1 MASPFAHLYAA
12 GTDPRTPNAQRKLS
26 PVGAALLKQTG
37 PSSDPR
43 IQEAEKMASKSSTST
58 SATGEEEV
66 LTPKRQTHFKLP
78 DGSLKPIVAPS
89 GERYVVKNSGWRHPR
104 DPKTNEP
111 VLINEKGESRS
122 IYDDAP
128 RIKKDGKIYAA
139 PAGYEKKEIGI
150 DPDFNPNAATPEQEK
165 ANAAK
170 QKEDEK
176 TAKEQDAYAK
186 AVLERD
192 VAQIITESEV
202 KSQETAAAERMAK
215 LAEAEITNKRQ
226 FAKELLTKAEQDAED
241 RKIGSAEALA
251 KAQEEY
257 SAARKSEEQAKAAT
271 KAIEA
276 RQIQE
281 DLANAKQKVT
291 LNQFESAL
299 KLENTGR
306 RQSLTMPT
314 PAKTKEPTARETAP
328 TTTPVSALP
337 TGKGIDK
344 AIAAS
349 KDPDIRYTSDEPI
362 AHPMMVNGKLEKP
375 LRLAPGAKAL
385 AEDFQFPTSNTSG
398 FTKRAGEEAG
408 KFVSTEAPSSR
419 LDNIK
424 ANLPDDNYSTN
435 TPRGPVLTPDVAGG
449 APETDADGFTH
460 RSVDLTDPRSSPWS
474 ATRSLIIK
482 ADENFGDEQQME
494 WDATHE
500 WIDPQGNKR
509 TGGFRSQGESDNVP
523 GADLTQETE
532 FGAPDARGRRM
543 GTNIEVRASKARGK
557 KMAEGF
563 DADVPPEWTS
573 SNALTAQATARDTG
587 TDVIHTDKELTVEL
601 PASKL
606 NAEGSLKVADKK
618 VGVIRRT
625 MLGLPEIELAPAAF
639 GQTSSPSY
647 RSSDPFK
654 GAPEYAAPSAS
665 YLEQQAKEGIPA
677 EAQKQWREQRWGD
690 KQVAEF
696 IENWNGFGDA
706 ERRKMMDS
714 DLLKDMEGEMP
725 NARDLFL
732 AGRISLQ
739 QARQIDQAVYGRSQ
753 KLPGYTES
761 FTAWRGGNSP
771 AAAKLRNLESAGF
784 TGASTRELELAKQRV
799 LTEWEGE
806 YRRRHGN
813 QPDFDPNALVS
824 ARKFIAGKESTG
836 WQTFISD
843 TEDLGSTVAGSL
855 AGIGHMGLKMGM
867 ANATYGMAD
876 NAVIAMSPMIPEATQ
891 AAIRDK
897 QAAGAALTDQEKGL
911 LFRMN
916 YTGGK
921 NVPDSA
927 LATIAFPKEMELA
940 FKKLGSDIKALGSK
954 WKDHDENPAWKP
966 VIPQGARVAGGG
978 ISMGGGFASQSDK
991 DAAIKAYLEKRG
1003 KGEGNVL
1010 ADIDLLKEHID
1021 NNTLTPD
1028 TLKVISDRIKAK
1040 ALKNVGMID
1049 KSQGDQITQK
1059 GQMEA
1064 DKSNRYDLMQHSNA
1078 AALMAGYQETRDESY
1093 IEMLKDL
1100 MYSTAEREE
1109 LIMEAGRHASMEGL
1123 IQPSDSWGAFNLT
1136 RRGIQTDLK
1145 EGAIEAAGTA
1155 LSFGLSKA
1163 LNPATRIFKAAGK
1176 AGTAAT
1182 RMQQTL
1188 AAVDRGL
1195 FMLQKSKTLA
1205 AMKEMGEAYGKVGLR
1220 ANAPILNR
1228 IIQTGKEIPLQMA
1241 GEGVQG
1247 FSAAMFEEGKSGKE
1261 LLHAAALESMGG
1273 FIATAQ
1279 NIPLVAGAGAIE
1291 RMKMNAANQKH
1302 AQAWADNWN
1311 AKHPEQPITAG
1322 DAMGVHSLID
1332 QRDLAQARTA
1342 AQTAISK
1349 LDAYL
1354 DENQGPPPAELSQPV
1369 VNAMWDIHGIEQVGI
1384 QTYQELEGIG
1394 DKRMKAFVKAGL
1406 RTLTG
1411 QPLTTEDQKALGAV
1425 NAAGE
1430 PLITMVKGQVVFTE
1444 AGLAEVSQAA
1454 DGIRGRYF
1462 PPSQEAQ
1469 EQAINAEAE
1478 LAATPPPLPAEPAP
1492 TEAEQAPS
1500 QSPWERLSSLQDGV
1514 KTPAEWAKDAG
1525 FQILSADGWRGKDSK
1540 DFDEPISKDE
1550 FLKRFN
1556 ASTVK
1561 PLQQSPAASPA
1572 EPTLATS
1579 DQPTSGD
1586 GGTSVVDEQA
1596 KQAATSPTNNL
1607 PEPTEAQ
1614 KKAGN
1619 YKVGKIN
1626 ISGLNIS
1633 IENPQGS
1640 VRKGKDEDGKSWEV
1654 QMSAHYGYMRGTV
1667 GADGDQIDVF
1677 IKPGTPE
1684 DFDGMA
1690 FVIPQRKPDGSFD
1703 EHKVMIGYTSIEEA
1717 KAAYKAHY
1725 AKGWKGYR
1733 PAMPVPMSK
1742 LAEMVK
1748 NGSLKKP
1755 NQRQRTN
1762 TNEQPSTQPTGPVGP
1777 TPSTDASGG
1786 VPAPTPGVGETND
1799 TTGPSDSTVNPD
1811 AGTEVG
1817 EGSVPGVEKTAAV
1830 WSIRTT
1836 KGRKLTIP
1844 ASAASTT
1851 LEARAIFSKML
1862 AAEKRP
1868 LFGAREMLVLG
1879 NGSEVA
1885 PLAEATIEQQVFDIV
1900 SDLVRKT
1907 PARDKQLVMHLGRL
1921 VIAGIH
1927 KHQKMLGIAFSDIEI
1942 TDRAMEGGGMEV
1954 LNNTLIISPST
1965 LIRSMRSFPPKYI
1978 ETFVDTGFFHEALH
1992 PIIGKFVS
2000 PAKAAYFWNAL
2011 TQEAQDAFKMS
2022 YEQGNEGSIIKG
2034 KNADVQWGYEYLRAL
2049 IEKKYNARTSEELFV
2064 HAGVRAEIVAA
2075 IKKVVAFLL
2084 DIQKSLKEG
2093 VDHDLIKEIT
2103 DSAEQAIIESGITT
2117 GNVDAQRN
2125 ATSGKAKAEPIGSS
2139 ARARAMINEEFGAM
2153 AKSLGIDII
2162 PNYTGPSAHYVIS
2175 EDGKRRGGYI
2185 EINPVKVAG
2194 WSRGQMMEAM
2204 REEMIHAIEDRAL
2217 IAEMMKAGYKMSDP
2231 YIQSGDYH
2239 VDFFKGVYE
2248 MMSPEQIAYV
2258 KDIYTSH
2265 GNREYVIG
2273 SEFRRML
2280 LQNEHYK
2287 GLTEAAM
2294 AGGKNSAKAKKAI
2307 AAIASLLKTAVK
2319 YLRALATTNTPAG
2332 KQAARIYEESRKM
2345 LQKLDPRGE
2354 AKPLAMA
2361 APSLPESAAEF
2372 ADISKP
2378 FVPPI
2383 SDGLGSWSPK
2393 SLVFFQEASDRKNV
2407 MAHVDQDTFISF
2419 RPRLKGDT
2427 NPSIPLNGETAIKT
2441 GDGKYHILNG
2451 DHRSAYK
2458 EAYAKGGKDGVM
2470 AYYRLSSQKSLWS
2483 NDNKLGNKK
2492 VIKSLLDEGYSAKD
2506 ITQSMAAPQ
2515 QPNGKAAGWNN
2526 GIAIKP
2532 QASNQMPVKDV
2543 RKMPEAPKQRM
2554 AAPGQEWADTWLKKP
2569 QHGYPAVTQ
2578 DSNPIPA
2585 YLTQDGGKISVGAG
2599 YGYHDEVVDSRG
2611 LEDEIADSLPSN
2623 VLVGKTSAIKVVTTA
2638 TAIQILDYGGG
2649 QFGLVSNG
2657 SISPSQK
2664 RLLTPYF
2671 NGHDSVAIDIVD
2683 DGGRVVESTV
2693 LDGSKYQYATQWIEN
2708 HKSRMAESLRMAGPS
2723 SDLSQSAT
2731 SRLTRQQ
2738 KEIVANRIGSI
2749 TGNAAVSGL
2758 AKLHHGDWMGVTEIA
2773 STNSLMKI
2781 AVSMGYRPEGR
2792 MQAMTFVRK
2801 EIARRILDQSKEQKT
2816 SDEDVTI
2823 RKPVDKQAAIATGFR
2838 QSMAAPRISGS
2849 SQVHP
2854 SLPSIHGSESQR
2866 MAGPLVGLPS
2876 KVKIP
2881 GIGER
2886 EFGPFQPARDTAVA
2900 YMQEAGLNYD
2910 PPRTYAKVDRSRAER
2925 IAAAFDAMKHEP
2937 QDPKVAAAYQALID
2951 ETVAQWEAIKKTG
2964 LKVSP
2969 MKKGMADP
2977 YAASP
2982 RLAQVDVEENNHLW
2996 FYPTDFGFGNDV
3008 TGFDPKDNPL
3018 FEFTGEVID
3027 GHKMRA
3033 NDVFRIVHDYFGHFK
3048 EGVGFRADGEE
3059 NAWRQHAAM
3068 FSDLARGALTTE
3080 TRGQNS
3086 WLNFGPFGEKNR
3098 TAKVEDTVFADQKIG
3113 LMPEWTWKE
3122 GLADPVSG
3130 GAAFAKFF
3138 NETQTTKDGGAT
3150 FKDAKEILQR
3160 PLEGHEPEL
3169 QSYLK
3174 FGSNFQKHI
3183 MASIPG
3189 FLDARIR
3196 VMRGMAEA
3204 AVVLGRG
3211 GKEVAML
3218 DITSSEGYFTKAW
3231 AEQAQARGVNATA
3244 DALDAL
3250 PAFEDGFNATPQVKG
3265 VRYLLEAWG
3274 ESFVDPTTKQRIP
3287 QFKANKKYAIV
3298 HEGMGFQFFTPTRD
3312 AEIAEV
3318 KSMMTPDGLFVTLE
3332 KLKNQ
3337 DYKAR
3342 EVLKDEY
3349 KAQFFSQKQMADK
3362 AATVLNK
3369 SDENAVGMSDYQF
3382 DRLAY
3387 EGLLKKH
3394 FKNVVQIYSSGN
3406 FAGYYATDA
3415 DEVMRAAI
3423 ENTGN
3428 TTTKFNEE
3436 QTPRVI
3442 AGVIGGIMT
3451 SPYAE
3456 SAVRDLGK
3464 LSLEDEGGDT
3474 FNLDGTKYTGGGV
3487 AIPVLSK
3494 NVDDYKKLT
3503 TGDIGKFIN
3512 PENIEYVAAGGS
3524 VLKAGIY
3531 KFPNSTKASI
3541 DLNIIAPR
3549 ERRDEGVKIAGELGQ
3564 ESAFDLDTFENI
3576 KTGQDGMNPRKP
3588 TVDEVREIAQRLSMA
3603 APQLDGELALG
3614 KRASASFLRQKNV
3627 KRVIDKTA
3635 AAHPE
3640 AKLVDYIK
3648 DGSLYRLDE
3657 KGLPQAHPE
3666 EYNLPESRLA
3676 KESMKGLRGDARP
3689 RAYERALADRLK
3701 GFYDQ
3706 IKDQADVMA
3715 GKEWYR
3721 VARTKLVNVFG
3732 DDTMLF
3738 AQLLAATSARTPVQ
3752 QNFEQALDAYNGIKD
3767 GRFDGV
3773 TERYLSAMQ
3782 SMEAGEL
3789 QFRKSIGNNKMG
3801 DVVTP
3806 KTFREWLDIEEIM
3819 PRRENGKKYNANS
3832 IQVLNVIAGVWREKL
3847 GGPKTAQF
3855 SDNLSGA
3862 SLEATVDVWAAR
3874 TLHRLSNEQEGARWR
3889 ILPEAETGV
3898 NNEDFAIGQ
3907 AAFRI
3912 AASEL
3917 GMNPDDLQGVLW
3929 FAEKRHWAARGWTR
3943 AAGSELS
3950 DFSSLLDFV
3959 TDDGGRKVLRM
3970 NTAQGMLGLD
3980 DAATNNSDRKPQT
3993 RGLRAREAGAAQADA
4008 RGAGSARQAAA
4019 GGRGAERVATE
4030 EQRSLFMAAPSPE
4043 QINDI
4048 LPGAEYI
4055 SPRDA
4060 FYEPIKGPVIIGAFH
4075 GTTHDFSRFT
4085 NDRGEPGNNFGKAI
4099 YATTSIDDVNA
4110 NYAGVGPDLTNRISE
4125 EKERLLDQ
4133 GKTKSWATRLAKKK
4147 LVGHGGAIVPL
4158 WIPSRN
4164 PLILDKAEGDTKIQL
4179 RVDRSE
4185 YHEDAV
4191 RAVMS
4196 DRGMTREEAEDSDY
4210 VYEEIDRLAEG
4221 DDQIDKIKGVIDSF
4235 DGTDW
4240 AKLVDDIGYENE
4252 SIGASE
4258 LENILRTSDG
4268 TIYAED
4274 DDGNMVN
4281 GELVRQ
4287 VFMDALGYDAIIDR
4301 NVADK
4306 FKSMKGM
4313 NASVHIIVDADG
4325 PNRPVSALSPTH
4337 QFMAGPN
4344 SDPQRANFVE
4354 PGFYSELQRTI
4365 ASKMPNSMK
4374 AIPASVIPG
4383 RKTSERTITNPKT
4396 GQVIKVI
4403 KATNEPDRTVAA
4415 KGISEQMEAML
4426 LNADVTPD
4434 ELKWSGLLTWLDGR
4448 ESVTKDEVEQ
4458 YLRDEGQVRF
4468 VEYHN
4473 GLKPRTPAQ
4482 LNEDSYNAMRERLGR
4497 ANKLT
4502 PEAEKVLTDWLNA
4515 DASNYDV
4522 EDITGLDPEDYTSSS
4537 PKGESKYASHVLP
4550 GGSNYREVVLSMPI
4564 SERRD
4569 PYAIK
4574 TYGKPY
4580 GELDHAQKQAVR
4592 KATETMPDNYYV
4604 SSHFPDAPN
4613 YVAHMRLNERTDAD
4627 GKRGLFIEELQS
4639 DRHQKGRKEGY
4650 GTSKNLEGLTTFPNP
4665 NFPHTRAG
4673 RNSWGV
4679 RYADGEVLGY
4689 FFANSSEAAL
4699 EIARETAPTI
4709 GVPDAPFRQS
4719 SAWGLHL
4726 FKRALR
4732 DAVESGKE
4740 WIGWTVGDTQNERY
4754 GLEKHFNEII
4764 LQKPFSDGRI
4774 YIDGRD
4780 KNGRRIVDKII
4791 QPNELADHVGE
4802 ELAAKFDAM
4811 PWKPYKFEES
4821 NGAEVTHDSKLLKGL
4836 DLKTGGSGMRGFYD
4850 KIMPREIGDYV
4861 KQWGAKVEKSEVKSV
4876 GALPPIKV
4884 VPIWKIEITPQMR
4897 QSIANEGQALF
4908 MAGPRSESPE
4918 AAGEAL
4924 EAWLALPA
4932 TAAELQM
4939 LREQALSEEAGKR
4952 TVGDPAR
4959 AGLLGSGDKEN
4970 RERDAIIQFRKNH
4983 KAPEKVVD
4991 WMRDGQELADSD
5003 PDMVADALLDNFYN
5017 GVGYDTPEQVFASA
5031 IVVSRMFKEA
5041 RQKGDSALLRKAQAL
5056 AYADGAAR
5064 SENARILRSM
5074 VDPHRTPEERMNE
5087 FFAKLIS
5094 TPSEFQRIEIE
5105 KAPSPLAKEREIAEL
5120 KAKIEELQKQVGTQT
5135 QGPVVEQKKKLEK
5148 TLDQVKQRK
5157 DRKTLVDEYTE
5168 ARRKAVAAALKKEG
5182 LSEEDIFVSANER
5195 LGAQNSDPVQEAI
5208 AQHPEEHREAI
5219 NYIMRGYSHKDIAQ
5233 MTKLPVNVVATIHQE
5248 FRQKSMRSS
5257 LAKWVKKG
5265 NTLFDTIQNGLKK
5278 VFGMSMAAPI
5288 PLAQAR
5294 AQIIAEQEIE
5304 RQLNVLVPTAQQVN
5318 SGKMVAVIVNGKNGQ
5333 DVTIKVPFSAS
5344 DFRSSYR
5351 VGRAISTSESN
5362 AFDKIYEYWISFGL
5376 LSGPETHW
5384 ANVMGNAGMLAV
5396 HLFAQKP
5403 LEAAINF
5410 MVRDPNSA
5418 TFGEFGEMIKGILPG
5433 VRDAFALAALAWDA
5447 EADPIGA
5454 RYMDETIDLK
5464 FDATGNLSKVG
5475 TMKGPAISG
5484 TKGRVFRVSTRF
5496 LLAMDAFFKAI
5507 TANIE
5512 VGARAH
5518 RLGKMAQAKGTLGKA
5533 KGDLEAFI
5541 AQQVATPGSESWELA
5556 IETSKEL
5563 AFQGDN
5569 WLTLIAGSLTARNQ
5583 ETAISRLTNDI
5594 VKASATGDQSKVF
5607 NAKFS
5612 RYAMMMTGF
5621 AMKFIFPFVKTP
5633 TNIIRTGAR
5642 KAGLGAIG
5650 LLALAPYVMSK
5661 GVYNIA
5667 RGRNFHENNQSALM
5681 VTWLA
5686 EQVQAAAMW
5695 MYLWSIAEGD
5705 DDDNEKP
5712 FYIVGSRPYGTAKP
5726 GEREEAYAK
5735 SGGTQVVMVRNDDGT
5750 YTPWAYGRYEPFA
5763 TVLTSVVDTMRE
5775 IKDANRLGRMGLPG
5789 GSWNN
5794 IMTNS
5799 IASFASQLQDKS
5811 FFQGFANVTKAFEKV
5826 MNKKSGELATDT
5838 IKGFLQGFV
5847 PNIVRQP
5854 LRNTDPIVRDSK
5866 KADAAYLALPMGRFA
5881 EPLLDFYGRE
5891 SEKQGNSVSRLLIRE
5906 ASKPQDNTKAEEMI
5920 DRWNLLH
5927 PDKKYQP
5934 SRISKTDMWIYGP
5947 NKERRIITDN
5957 KLKTEFER
5965 ELGQEILR
5973 RHNEL
5978 ASGIEGFPDDFD
5990 DRLRNEATKAREQV
6004 RKDFLNKS
6012 FERQQKLLK

>member
-12 GTDPRTPNAQRKLS
+12 GTDPRTPNTQRKLS
-26 PVGAALLKQTG
+26 PVGAALLKQSG

-43 IQEAEKMASKSSTST
+43 IQEAEKSAGYT
-58 SATGEEEV
+58 SANGEEEV
-66 LTPKRQTHFKLP
+66 LTPRRKTHFKMP
-78 DGSLKPIVAPS
+78 DGSLKPIIAPS
-89 GERYVVKNSGWRHPR
+89 GERYLIHNSGQRHPL
-104 DPKTNEP
+104 DPVTKEP
-111 VLINEKGESRS
+111 VILNEKGEAKS
-122 IYDDAP
+122 IYDSAP
-128 RIKKDGKIYAA
+128 TFNMNGKVYARV
-139 PAGYEKKEIGI
+139 PGYPDKEIGI
-150 DPDFNPNAATPEQEK
+150 DPNFNPNAATPEQEK

-176 TAKEQDAYAK
+176 A
-186 AVLERD
+186 RR
-192 VAQIITESEV
+192 
-202 KSQETAAAERMAK
+202 AAEDHNLAILQAEVSQQEADGEIKSLETSAAEKKAK
-215 LAEAEITNKRQ
+215 LAEAEITDKRA
-226 FAKELLTKAEQDAED
+226 FAKEVLMKAERDAED
-241 RKIGSAEALA
+241 RKIGSAEALE

-257 SAARKSEEQAKAAT
+257 AAARKSEEQAKAAT
-271 KAIEA
+271 RAIEA
-276 RQIQE
+276 RQTQE
-281 DLANAKQKVT
+281 DLDFAKLKAANDKKVDT
-291 LNQFESAL
+291 LRLQH
-299 KLENTGR
+299 TGR
-306 RQSLTMPT
+306 RQSLAMPT
-314 PAKTKEPTARETAP
+314 PAKTKEPTASETAP

-337 TGKGIDK
+337 TGKGMDK

-349 KDPDIRYTSDEPI
+349 KAPDIRYTSDEPI

-375 LRLAPGAKAL
+375 LRLNPSDKAL
-385 AEDFQFPTSNTSG
+385 TEDTQAPTDYPRSSLDGMTY
-398 FTKRAGEEAG
+398 
-408 KFVSTEAPSSR
+408 KFDPKTGNATQ
-419 LDNIK
+419 
-424 ANLPDDNYSTN
+424 A
-435 TPRGPVLTPDVAGG
+435 PRGPVMTPDVVGG

-460 RSVDLTDPRSSPWS
+460 RSVDLTDPRNSPWS
-474 ATRSLIIK
+474 ASRSLIIK
-482 ADENFGDEQQME
+482 ADENFGDEPIE
-494 WDATHE
+494 
-500 WIDPQGNKR
+500 
-509 TGGFRSQGESDNVP
+509 P
-523 GADLTQETE
+523 GTDLTQETE
-532 FGAPDARGRRM
+532 FGAPDARGQRM
-543 GTNIEVRASKARGK
+543 GTSIESRPSKARA
-557 KMAEGF
+557 KMQN
-563 DADVPPEWTS
+563 VPLEWTS
-573 SNALTAQATARDTG
+573 NSALTAQANARDTG
-587 TDVIHTDKELTVEL
+587 TDVIHTNADISVEM
-601 PASKL
+601 PESKL
-606 NAEGSLKVADKK
+606 DAEGALKVNGKQ
-618 VGVIRRT
+618 VGIVRRT
-625 MLGLPEIELAPAAF
+625 MLGLPEVELAPASF
-639 GQTSSPSY
+639 GQTASPSY

-654 GAPEYAAPSAS
+654 GAPEYAAPSAGFR
-665 YLEQQAKEGIPA
+665 EQQAKAGNSFNADKP
-677 EAQKQWREQRWGD
+677 WREQRWGD

-706 ERRKMMDS
+706 ERRKLMDS

-725 NARDLFL
+725 NARDLFM
-732 AGRISLQ
+732 AGRVSLQ

-753 KLPGYTES
+753 KLPDYTES
-761 FTAWRGGNSP
+761 FTAWKGGESP
-771 AAAKLRNLESAGF
+771 AAAKLRTLEAAGF

-806 YRRRHGN
+806 YRKRHGT

-824 ARKFIAGKESTG
+824 ARKFIAGTESTG
-836 WQTFISD
+836 WQTFVSD
-843 TEDLGSTVAGSL
+843 AEDLGSSVGGSL
-855 AGIGHMGLKMGM
+855 AGIAHVMGKQGIKM
-867 ANATYGMAD
+867 ATGTLGRTLAT
-876 NAVIAMSPMIPEATQ
+876 MSAPMIPQEQ
-891 AAIRDK
+891 QQSIRDK
-897 QAAGAALTDQEKGL
+897 QAKGEPMSDDEKKL

-916 YTGGK
+916 YTDGK
-921 NVPDSA
+921 NVSDEA
-927 LATIAFPKEMELA
+927 LAMIEFPKEMELA

-954 WKDHDENPAWKP
+954 WKENDENPAWKP

-978 ISMGGGFASQSDK
+978 MSMGGGFASQSDK
-991 DAAIKAYLEKRG
+991 DAAIKAYLEKRD

-1028 TLKVISDRIKAK
+1028 VLKTLSDRIKAK
-1040 ALKNVGMID
+1040 GMKNVGMID
-1049 KSQGDQITQK
+1049 KSNDDQITQK

-1064 DKSNRYDLMQHSNA
+1064 DKANRYDLTQHSNA
-1078 AALMAGYQETRDESY
+1078 AALMAGYNETRDESY

-1123 IQPSDSWGAFNLT
+1123 IQHSDSWGAFNLT
-1136 RRGIQTDLK
+1136 RRGIQTDIK
-1145 EGAIEAAGTA
+1145 EGAIEAAGWGIG
-1155 LSFGLSKA
+1155 FGIGKA

-1182 RMQQTL
+1182 KMQQTL

-1205 AMKEMGEAYGKVGLR
+1205 AMKEMGEAYGKAGLR
-1220 ANAPILNR
+1220 ANSPILNR
-1228 IIQTGKEIPLQMA
+1228 MIQTGKEIPLQMID
-1241 GEGVQG
+1241 EGVQG
-1247 FSAAMFEEGKSGKE
+1247 FSAAMFEEGKSGNE
-1261 LLHAAALESMGG
+1261 VTHATVLEAMGG

-1279 NIPLVAGAGAIE
+1279 NMPLVAGAGAIE
-1291 RMKMNAANQKH
+1291 RMRMNAANQKH
-1302 AQAWADNWN
+1302 SKAWADDWN
-1311 AKHPEQPITAG
+1311 RKHPEQPITPG
-1322 DAMGVHSLID
+1322 DAMGIHSIID
-1332 QRDLAQARTA
+1332 QRDLAASRA
-1342 AQTAISK
+1342 AAFTAIEGISK
-1349 LDAYL
+1349 YV
-1354 DENQGPPPAELSQPV
+1354 DEVGGPPSNEVLMPLIKAT
-1369 VNAMWDIHGIEQVGI
+1369 MDIHAIEQVGV

-1478 LAATPPPLPAEPAP
+1478 LAATPPPLPVEPAP
-1492 TEAEQAPS
+1492 AEAEQSPT

-1514 KTPAEWAKDAG
+1514 KTPAEWAKEAG

-1579 DQPTSGD
+1579 DQLTSGD
-1586 GGTSVVDEQA
+1586 VGTSVD
-1596 KQAATSPTNNL
+1596 KAAHDAASSPTNNKR
-1607 PEPTEAQ
+1607 PPTPAEIE
-1614 KKAGN
+1614 AGN
-1619 YKVGKIN
+1619 YAKGHPTIGGIK
-1626 ISGLNIS
+1626 IS
-1633 IENPQGS
+1633 IENPAGS
-1640 VRKGKDEDGKSWEV
+1640 TRRSKPGAPKPWATPMVK
-1654 QMSAHYGYMRGTV
+1654 AHYGYMRGTV
-1667 GADGDQIDVF
+1667 GEDGDQIDVF
-1677 IKPGTPE
+1677 VKKGTSE

-1703 EHKVMIGYTSIEEA
+1703 EHKVMIGYASIEEA

-1725 AKGWKGYR
+1725 PKGWQGYR
-1733 PAMPVPMSK
+1733 PAMPVPMSE
-1742 LAEMVK
+1742 LASMVK
-1748 NGSLKKP
+1748 SGKLKKP
-1755 NQRQRTN
+1755 NQRQRNEANNQSDQVRPTGLQQPSGVQQDPEGQNAPTQAPRADQVGQRQRTN
-1762 TNEQPSTQPTGPVGP
+1762 ANEQPSTQPTGPVGP
-1777 TPSTDASGG
+1777 TPSTDAAGG

-1799 TTGPSDSTVNPD
+1799 ATGSSDSAITPD
-1811 AGTEVG
+1811 TGAEVG
-1817 EGSVPGVEKTAAV
+1817 EGSAPSVEKPEAV
-1830 WSIRTT
+1830 WSIRTN

-1900 SDLVRKT
+1900 SGLVSKT

-1927 KHQKMLGIAFSDIEI
+1927 KHAKMLGVAFSDIEI

-1954 LNNTLIISPST
+1954 LGNTLIISPTT

-1978 ETFVDTGFFHEALH
+1978 ETFVDAGFFHEALH

-2000 PAKAAYFWNAL
+2000 SEKAAYFWNAL

-2034 KNADVQWGYEYLRAL
+2034 ENADVQWGYEYLRAL

-2103 DSAEQAIIESGITT
+2103 DSAEQAIIESGIAT

-2125 ATSGKAKAEPIGSS
+2125 QSFSKAKAEPIGNS

-2162 PNYTGPSAHYVIS
+2162 PNYAGPSAHYVIS

-2185 EINPVKVAG
+2185 EINPVKVAN

-2217 IAEMMKAGYKMSDP
+2217 VAEMQKAGYKMSDP

-2239 VDFFKGVYE
+2239 VDFFKGVYD

-2258 KDIYTSH
+2258 KDIYSSH

-2307 AAIASLLKTAVK
+2307 AAIAALLKTAVK

-2354 AKPLAMA
+2354 AQVLA
-2361 APSLPESAAEF
+2361 
-2372 ADISKP
+2372 
-2378 FVPPI
+2378 
-2383 SDGLGSWSPK
+2383 
-2393 SLVFFQEASDRKNV
+2393 
-2407 MAHVDQDTFISF
+2407 
-2419 RPRLKGDT
+2419 
-2427 NPSIPLNGETAIKT
+2427 
-2441 GDGKYHILNG
+2441 
-2451 DHRSAYK
+2451 
-2458 EAYAKGGKDGVM
+2458 
-2470 AYYRLSSQKSLWS
+2470 
-2483 NDNKLGNKK
+2483 
-2492 VIKSLLDEGYSAKD
+2492 
-2506 ITQSMAAPQ
+2506 MAAPQ

-2526 GIAIKP
+2526 GIPIKP
-2532 QASNQMPVKDV
+2532 QVSNQMPVKDV
-2543 RKMPEAPKQRM
+2543 RKMPSAPKQRLSM
-2554 AAPGQEWADTWLKKP
+2554 AAPAARDEIKKEFADAKAEAEEDGSNFDEDRFIRDVSAGNLEELFPKIYSEHFGDPESYNGTVFHKTKKDEAESIAKDGVMP
-2569 QHGYPAVTQ
+2569 QKKT
-2578 DSNPIPA
+2578 
-2585 YLTQDGGKISVGAG
+2585 
-2599 YGYHDEVVDSRG
+2599 RG
-2611 LEDEIADSLPSN
+2611 LDNRGTGPAIFTSVEDDPMNSYGDYTVEINLREARKLNKDITTGLEEP
-2623 VLVGKTSAIKVVTTA
+2623 VEVAIRRSALANLLGVEE
-2638 TAIQILDYGGG
+2638 DG
-2649 QFGLVSNG
+2649 QFGTDSSSGEADTTLVIYG
-2657 SISPSQK
+2657 HVDKQAIRVTSP
-2664 RLLTPYF
+2664 
-2671 NGHDSVAIDIVD
+2671 
-2683 DGGRVVESTV
+2683 
-2693 LDGSKYQYATQWIEN
+2693 DGSVMHVGDAFDKQ
-2708 HKSRMAESLRMAGPS
+2708 RMAGPS
-2723 SDLSQSAT
+2723 SDLRTKGVGAIMERDRLASEIIKDGSYRGMVLGFASIPFGDAQSLGYLIDSKRGTPFTRDQITAAQREANAIRSALPEQPKIA
-2731 SRLTRQQ
+2731 SRPLVNPLA
-2738 KEIVANRIGSI
+2738 KSEMSDGEVEVFAKALVANRSAPDKLTKLGQADLGRLLKHIAKTDTVKISDLQKVV
-2749 TGNAAVSGL
+2749 TGNRTNAPAETK
-2758 AKLHHGDWMGVTEIA
+2758 AK
-2773 STNSLMKI
+2773 KI
-2781 AVSMGYRPEGR
+2781 
-2792 MQAMTFVRK
+2792 F
-2801 EIARRILDQSKEQKT
+2801 RRIRGLV
-2816 SDEDVTI
+2816 SDIESPSTTPIMEDGVI
-2823 RKPVDKQAAIATGFR
+2823 RTPVDKQTAIATGYR
-2838 QSMAAPRISGS
+2838 QSMAS
-2849 SQVHP
+2849 P
-2854 SLPSIHGSESQR
+2854 SYDREYFKLVEDGNTDGLRNLLDEIAKEKGFAFKGWHGSKEKGFNEFKEGFVNANESAFGKLVNEKMWSFSSSEEQAKSYAEDDGETRQFYIKLEKPYEHDYRGAGIWWKTQIGIERAAQAGEYDGVILHRVVDTRDQSAEVTLKTNPATTYKVKSPNQIKSAELIVRDENGEIIPPSERFSDSASILR
-2866 MAGPLVGLPS
+2866 MAGPLIGLPS

-2881 GIGER
+2881 GMGER
-2886 EFGPFQPARDTAVA
+2886 EFGPYQPARDTAA
-2900 YMQEAGLNYD
+2900 SYMKQAGMSYD
-2910 PPRTYAKVDRSRAER
+2910 PPRTYAKVNKERAER

-2937 QDPKVAAAYQALID
+2937 QDPNVAAAYKALIA

-3086 WLNFGPFGEKNR
+3086 WLNFGPYGEKNR

-3160 PLEGHEPEL
+3160 PLEGHEAEL
-3169 QSYLK
+3169 QSYIK

-3204 AVVLGRG
+3204 AVALGRG

-3250 PAFEDGFNATPQVKG
+3250 PAFQDGFNATPQVKG

-3342 EVLKDEY
+3342 DVLKDEY
-3349 KAQFFSQKQMADK
+3349 KAQFFSQKQIDDK

-3382 DRLAY
+3382 GRLAY
-3387 EGLLKKH
+3387 EELLKKH
-3394 FKNVVQIYSSGN
+3394 FKNVTQIYSSGN
-3406 FAGYYATDA
+3406 FAGYYATDSDA
-3415 DEVMRAAI
+3415 VMLAALN
-3423 ENTGN
+3423 NTGD

-3436 QTPRVI
+3436 VTPRHI
-3442 AGVIGGIMT
+3442 AGVQSMAAPM
-3451 SPYAE
+3451 SKPYAE
-3456 SAVRDLGK
+3456 SAIRDLGK

-3474 FNLDGTKYTGGGV
+3474 LNLDGSKYTGGGV

-3494 NVDDYKKLT
+3494 NVDDYRKMT
-3503 TGDIGKFIN
+3503 TDDIGKFIN

-3549 ERRDEGVKIAGELGQ
+3549 EKLEEGVKIAGELGQ
-3564 ESAFDLDTFENI
+3564 ESAFNLDTFENI

-3588 TVDEVREIAQRLSMA
+3588 TVDEVREIAQRLSMSAPSRGYIGTITEDNEVVGVKVPDLSKSNHSDYREITNASEGFQGDWRYNATDKTVYWWNMRDVKASKREKVADWLIASGQDVAGHKDVRSSQDTFNRAHGVQAMA
-3603 APQLDGELALG
+3603 APQPDGELALG

-3640 AKLVDYIK
+3640 AKLD
-3648 DGSLYRLDE
+3648 DNTTNTPNRQ
-3657 KGLPQAHPE
+3657 P
-3666 EYNLPESRLA
+3666 SR
-3676 KESMKGLRGDARP
+3676 G
-3689 RAYERALADRLK
+3689 
-3701 GFYDQ
+3701 
-3706 IKDQADVMA
+3706 
-3715 GKEWYR
+3715 
-3721 VARTKLVNVFG
+3721 
-3732 DDTMLF
+3732 
-3738 AQLLAATSARTPVQ
+3738 
-3752 QNFEQALDAYNGIKD
+3752 
-3767 GRFDGV
+3767 
-3773 TERYLSAMQ
+3773 
-3782 SMEAGEL
+3782 
-3789 QFRKSIGNNKMG
+3789 
-3801 DVVTP
+3801 
-3806 KTFREWLDIEEIM
+3806 
-3819 PRRENGKKYNANS
+3819 
-3832 IQVLNVIAGVWREKL
+3832 
-3847 GGPKTAQF
+3847 
-3855 SDNLSGA
+3855 
-3862 SLEATVDVWAAR
+3862 
-3874 TLHRLSNEQEGARWR
+3874 
-3889 ILPEAETGV
+3889 
-3898 NNEDFAIGQ
+3898 
-3907 AAFRI
+3907 
-3912 AASEL
+3912 
-3917 GMNPDDLQGVLW
+3917 
-3929 FAEKRHWAARGWTR
+3929 
-3943 AAGSELS
+3943 
-3950 DFSSLLDFV
+3950 
-3959 TDDGGRKVLRM
+3959 
-3970 NTAQGMLGLD
+3970 
-3980 DAATNNSDRKPQT
+3980 
-3993 RGLRAREAGAAQADA
+3993 GLRAREAGATQPDSRRAGNAAQT
-4008 RGAGSARQAAA
+4008 AA
-4019 GGRGAERVATE
+4019 GGRGAERVAAE
-4030 EQRSLFMAAPSPE
+4030 EQRSL
-4043 QINDI
+4043 
-4048 LPGAEYI
+4048 
-4055 SPRDA
+4055 
-4060 FYEPIKGPVIIGAFH
+4060 
-4075 GTTHDFSRFT
+4075 
-4085 NDRGEPGNNFGKAI
+4085 
-4099 YATTSIDDVNA
+4099 
-4110 NYAGVGPDLTNRISE
+4110 
-4125 EKERLLDQ
+4125 
-4133 GKTKSWATRLAKKK
+4133 
-4147 LVGHGGAIVPL
+4147 
-4158 WIPSRN
+4158 
-4164 PLILDKAEGDTKIQL
+4164 
-4179 RVDRSE
+4179 
-4185 YHEDAV
+4185 
-4191 RAVMS
+4191 
-4196 DRGMTREEAEDSDY
+4196 
-4210 VYEEIDRLAEG
+4210 
-4221 DDQIDKIKGVIDSF
+4221 
-4235 DGTDW
+4235 
-4240 AKLVDDIGYENE
+4240 
-4252 SIGASE
+4252 
-4258 LENILRTSDG
+4258 
-4268 TIYAED
+4268 
-4274 DDGNMVN
+4274 
-4281 GELVRQ
+4281 
-4287 VFMDALGYDAIIDR
+4287 
-4301 NVADK
+4301 
-4306 FKSMKGM
+4306 
-4313 NASVHIIVDADG
+4313 
-4325 PNRPVSALSPTH
+4325 
-4337 QFMAGPN
+4337 FMAGPN

-4365 ASKMPNSMK
+4365 ADKMPNAMK
-4374 AIPASVIPG
+4374 AIPASTIPG
-4383 RKTSERTITNPKT
+4383 RKSSERTITGKD
-4396 GQVIKVI
+4396 GKVIKVI
-4403 KATNEPDRTVAA
+4403 KATNEPDRKVAA
-4415 KGISEQMEAML
+4415 KGIGEQMKAML

-4434 ELKWSGLLTWLDGR
+4434 ELKWSGLLTWLNGR
-4448 ESVTKDEVEQ
+4448 DTVTKDEVEQ
-4458 YLRDEGQVRF
+4458 YLRTEGAVRF
-4468 VEYHN
+4468 STTTMGGSGIEQMSADERYRKAIDAYERWIYDQDADIRGYEITDKEKAAFREWADRKIDENQLIKRVE
-4473 GLKPRTPAQ
+4473 LVDFD
-4482 LNEDSYNAMRERLGR
+4482 EDQFEMYLVNHRSIGKFEEH
-4497 ANKLT
+4497 T
-4502 PEAEKVLTDWLNA
+4502 
-4515 DASNYDV
+4515 
-4522 EDITGLDPEDYTSSS
+4522 I
-4537 PKGESKYASHVLP
+4537 P
-4550 GGSNYREVVLSMPI
+4550 GGENYREVILSMPDNNFV
-4564 SERRD
+4564 SRNH
-4569 PYAIK
+4569 Y
-4574 TYGKPY
+4574 
-4580 GELDHAQKQAVR
+4580 
-4592 KATETMPDNYYV
+4592 PDEK
-4604 SSHFPDAPN
+4604 N
-4613 YVAHMRLNERTDAD
+4613 YVAHMRLNERTDAT
-4627 GKRGLFIEELQS
+4627 GKQGTLIEELQS
-4639 DRHQKGRKEGY
+4639 DRHQAGRKKGYKLAPGEKPTKAYAKEFFGIEDSVWKGLSEDEKQAYVNEIEEG
-4650 GTSKNLEGLTTFPNP
+4650 GKHL
-4665 NFPHTRAG
+4665 
-4673 RNSWGV
+4673 NS
-4679 RYADGEVLGY
+4679 A
-4689 FFANSSEAAL
+4689 
-4699 EIARETAPTI
+4699 IA
-4709 GVPDAPFRQS
+4709 DAPFRQS

-4740 WIGWTVGDTQNERY
+4740 WIGWTTGDTQNERFS
-4754 GLEKHFNEII
+4754 LEKQINALDAWRMDDERK
-4764 LQKPFSDGRI
+4764 LYNLSVTMKDGKVKRYSGI
-4774 YIDGRD
+4774 HES
-4780 KNGRRIVDKII
+4780 K
-4791 QPNELADHVGE
+4791 LAEYVGE
-4802 ELAAKFDAM
+4802 EMAAKLIANPDIAD
-4811 PWKPYKFEES
+4811 K
-4821 NGAEVTHDSKLLKGL
+4821 GVHLTGL
-4836 DLKTGGSGMRGFYD
+4836 DLKTGGDGMRGFYD

-4861 KQWGAKVEKSEVKSV
+4861 KQWGGKVEK
-4876 GALPPIKV
+4876 GAISGNHDASGNSNKEWDESAAKRIVSNGGEIYVTGRTHQETLIDSLESLADYIYENGTPSGYILGDVQPNT
-4884 VPIWKIEITPQMR
+4884 PIWRIEITPQMR

-4918 AAGEAL
+4918 AASAAL

-4939 LREQALSEEAGKR
+4939 LREQALSEETGKR

-4991 WMRDGQELADSD
+4991 WMEAGQELADSD
-5003 PDMVADALLDNFYN
+5003 PEMVADALLDNFYN

-5041 RQKGDSALLRKAQAL
+5041 RQKGDPALLRKAQAL

-5148 TLDQVKQRK
+5148 TMEEVKKRK

-5168 ARRKAVAAALKKEG
+5168 ARRKAVAVALKREG
-5182 LSEEDIFVSANER
+5182 LSEEDVFVSPNER

-5208 AQHPEEHREAI
+5208 AMHPQEHREAI

-5257 LAKWVKKG
+5257 LSKWVKKG

-5318 SGKMVAVIVNGKNGQ
+5318 SGKMVAVIVNRKGGQ
-5333 DVTIKVPFSAS
+5333 EVTIKVPFSAS

-5475 TMKGPAISG
+5475 TMKGPAIQG

-5496 LLAMDAFFKAI
+5496 LLAMDAFFKSI

-5518 RLGKMAQAKGTLGKA
+5518 RLGKIAQAKGTLSKA

-5541 AQQVATPGSESWELA
+5541 AQQVATPGSQSWELA
-5556 IETSKEL
+5556 IKTSKEL

-5594 VKASATGDQSKVF
+5594 VKASATGDQSEVF

-5650 LLALAPYVMSK
+5650 LLTLAPYVMSK
-5661 GVYNIA
+5661 GVYNLA
-5667 RGRNFHENNQSALM
+5667 KGRNFHDNNQSALM

-5712 FYIVGSRPYGTAKP
+5712 YYIVGSRPYGTAKP
-5726 GEREEAYAK
+5726 GEREATYTK

-5763 TVLTSVVDTMRE
+5763 TVLTSVIDTMRE
-5775 IKDANRLGRMGLPG
+5775 IKDANRLNKMNLPG
-5789 GSWNN
+5789 GNWNN

-5811 FFQGFANVTKAFEKV
+5811 FFQGFANVTKAIEKV

-5891 SEKQGNSVSRLLIRE
+5891 SEKQGTSVSRLLIRE

-5973 RHNEL
+5973 RHNDL
-5978 ASGIEGFPDDFD
+5978 ASGIEDFPDNFD
-5990 DRLRNEATKAREQV
+5990 DRLRNEATKARDQV